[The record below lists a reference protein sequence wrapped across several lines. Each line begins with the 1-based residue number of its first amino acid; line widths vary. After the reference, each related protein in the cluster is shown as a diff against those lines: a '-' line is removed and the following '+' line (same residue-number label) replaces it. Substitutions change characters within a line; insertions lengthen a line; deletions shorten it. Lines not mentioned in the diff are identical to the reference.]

1 MTDKVNEL
9 GKYLHGLAEVQ
20 RAYNAE
26 LCRGLH
32 WAGDAVVAIDTALP
46 STGLCDECGG
56 RSNVIERFCSS
67 SQEFRAGW
75 RTLWRCEKCGEMEIR

>member
-1 MTDKVNEL
+1 MSNKVNEL
-9 GKYLHGLAEVQ
+9 SVYLHGLAEANRPVSM
-20 RAYNAE
+20 E

-32 WAGDAVVAIDTALP
+32 WAGDAVIAVDNALP
-46 STGLCDECGG
+46 SVGICDECGAQ
-56 RSNVIERFCSS
+56 NHVVERFCSS

>member
-1 MTDKVNEL
+1 MGITVNNL
-9 GKYLHGLAEVQ
+9 SMYLHGLAEVN
-20 RAYNAE
+20 RSENPE

-32 WAGDAVVAIDTALP
+32 WAGDVVIAVDNALP
-46 STGLCDECGG
+46 SVGICDECGG
-56 RSNVIERFCSS
+56 QNRVVERFCSS